1 MGFLSVRVRDAQ
13 SVVDADVVVFTEPVK
28 SVRLA
33 FMRSIL

>member
-13 SVVDADVVVFTEPVK
+13 SVADADVVVFTEPVK

-33 FMRSIL
+33 LTRSIL